1 MQRSTE
7 QLTRCSTI
15 TLTEEV
21 AENISGVTATRTVS
35 EKIMSVCR
43 KTIRWIYIFDLVL
56 ALSVTVLLGILEFN
70 VIPYQQIGF
79 FCNDPKISFRFTGD
93 TISMSLLIIF
103 SVTLPIIVMW
113 IAEYACHPADSY
125 RSNAPNRNQVELTR
139 NKQLWSWYSHY
150 SIGLVTLTLVC
161 EVMKVL
167 IGEPRPHFL
176 DTCKPR
182 EAANCTDEYISSYT
196 CTNTE
201 FSDWFVKDSSKSF
214 PSGHSAISLY
224 TSIFLV
230 WYLQNRLPNR
240 TLFLKPWL
248 QCLTSMWA
256 VTCSMTRV
264 GDNRHHWWD
273 VLAGNALGFLFGLFV
288 VLVPC
293 RHFCLGR
300 IGADVVVVPKT
311 AHALNE
317 PLENGQIGSFE
328 KQHQHSVKKLLDPA
342 VVDIS
347 EGREMKDIAAK
358 NWKE

>member
-7 QLTRCSTI
+7 ELTRCSTI

-21 AENISGVTATRTVS
+21 LENTGGATATPTVS

-43 KTIRWIYIFDLVL
+43 KAVRWVYMLDVALVL
-56 ALSVTVLLGILEFN
+56 TVTVLLGILEFN
-70 VIPYQQIGF
+70 VIPHPRIGF
-79 FCNDPKISFRFTGD
+79 FCNDPKISFKFTGD
-93 TISMSLLIIF
+93 TIPMSLLIIF
-103 SVTLPIIVMW
+103 SICVPVIVMW
-113 IAEYACHPADSY
+113 ITEHVCHPADSY
-125 RSNAPNRNQVELTR
+125 KNVSNHEWTR
-139 NKQLWSWYSHY
+139 NKQIWYWYSHY
-150 SIGLVTLTLVC
+150 YIGLATLTFVC
-161 EVMKVL
+161 TVMKVL

-214 PSGHSAISLY
+214 PSGHAAISLY
-224 TSIFLV
+224 MSIFLV

-248 QCLTSMWA
+248 QCLMSMWA
-256 VTCSMTRV
+256 VMCSMTRV
-264 GDNRHHWWD
+264 SDNRHHWWD
-273 VLAGNALGFLFGLFV
+273 VLAGNALGFLFGLFI
-288 VLVPC
+288 VLVYC

-300 IGADVVVVPKT
+300 IGADVVAVT
-311 AHALNE
+311 ETTHTFNE
-317 PLENGQIGSFE
+317 PLENGQIGGFE
-328 KQHQHSVKKLLDPA
+328 KQRKHSVKKLLDPA
-342 VVDIS
+342 VIDIS
-347 EGREMKDIAAK
+347 EVREMRDITAR

>member
-15 TLTEEV
+15 TLSEE
-21 AENISGVTATRTVS
+21 ATQNTGDVTTTRTVS
-35 EKIMSVCR
+35 EQIMGVCR
-43 KTIRWIYIFDLVL
+43 KAIRWIYMLDLIL
-56 ALSVTVLLGILEFN
+56 MLSVTLLLGILEFN
-70 VIPYQQIGF
+70 VVPNQQIGF
-79 FCNDPKISFRFTGD
+79 FCNDPKISFKFTGD
-93 TISMSLLIIF
+93 TISMSLLIIL
-103 SVTLPIIVMW
+103 SVSLPLIVMW
-113 IAEYACHPADSY
+113 ATEYVCYPADSY
-125 RSNAPNRNQVELTR
+125 RNASSRHVELTR
-139 NKQLWSWYSHY
+139 IKQIWYWYSHY

-161 EVMKVL
+161 EVMKTL

-182 EAANCTDEYISSYT
+182 EAANCTDESYISSYT
-196 CTNTE
+196 CTSTE
-201 FSDWFVKDSSKSF
+201 FSDWFIKDSSKSF
-214 PSGHSAISLY
+214 PSGHAGISLY

-230 WYLQNRLPNR
+230 WYLQNRLPTR

-248 QCLTSMWA
+248 QCLTAMWA

-273 VLAGNALGFLFGLFV
+273 VLAGNAIGFLFGLFT

-300 IGADVVVVPKT
+300 PDDDAVAAVVPET
-311 AHALNE
+311 ASRALNE
-317 PLENGQIGSFE
+317 PLENGQIGYD
-328 KQHQHSVKKLLDPA
+328 KQRSVKKLLDPI

-347 EGREMKDIAAK
+347 EMKDIPTR
-358 NWKE
+358 NWQE